1 MMCLIGR
8 TPRAASRLNSIG
20 AGVVILYLKN
30 HIFLPRRCFLPTN
43 GALPQRLR
51 TPFPNVSFYARLPP
65 HALLWPRCRLLRRER
80 QQSQSPSP
88 SRLQRRIS
96 PQILARLQR
105 RQPLPKFLPTND
117 TLPQTPPRLQR
128 RQLTQILAHFPSME
142 KGVLLKDHATPK
154 TDRRCQ
160 QSHPGTSLQSS
171 KLRRQSPSRYIS
183 ATSQSSMSIWF
194 CSSCL
199 CLSYIS

>member
-1 MMCLIGR
+1 MAILTR
-8 TPRAASRLNSIG
+8 YVVVVSNFAAPKWISNQNNL
-20 AGVVILYLKN
+20 
-30 HIFLPRRCFLPTN
+30 RRCFLPTN

-142 KGVLLKDHATPK
+142 
-154 TDRRCQ
+154 Q
-160 QSHPGTSLQSS
+160 IMQ
-171 KLRRQSPSRYIS
+171 
-183 ATSQSSMSIWF
+183 
-194 CSSCL
+194 
-199 CLSYIS
+199 